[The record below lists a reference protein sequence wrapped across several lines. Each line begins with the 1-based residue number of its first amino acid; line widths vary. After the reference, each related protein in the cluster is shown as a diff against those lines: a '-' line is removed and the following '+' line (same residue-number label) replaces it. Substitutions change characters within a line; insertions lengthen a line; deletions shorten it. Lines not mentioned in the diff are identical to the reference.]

1 MEENHGA
8 ASERTSFS
16 RTGFSSFYPAC
27 IASVFP
33 FYFPPPPKR
42 RRRRSNTGCCVIMA
56 CAYWGGGDERE
67 NLHDNG
73 PIPAFASREFSQHK
87 NQQFH
92 FAAAEAAVA
101 AIKHRSFLFFV
112 FFFSSSSSSSCSMC
126 FKNRRQLVVLLFF
139 FLHGNRITSA
149 FSCSSCSSHS
159 TYWKPKYADNI

>member
-1 MEENHGA
+1 MLCNNGV
-8 ASERTSFS
+8 RIL
-16 RTGFSSFYPAC
+16 G
-27 IASVFP
+27 
-33 FYFPPPPKR
+33 
-42 RRRRSNTGCCVIMA
+42 
-56 CAYWGGGDERE
+56 GGGDERE

-159 TYWKPKYADNI
+159 TYWKPKYADNIWNHDRLPSIVLFLFHSFLFSRLFVRSFFAMIDIRAAGQRSISF

>member
-33 FYFPPPPKR
+33 FYFPPKEKKTKKQHLMLCNNGVR
-42 RRRRSNTGCCVIMA
+42 IL
-56 CAYWGGGDERE
+56 GGDERE